1 MSGLHPLE
9 GHEEARA
16 ALARAADAGALPGS
30 LLVHGPA
37 GVGKQ
42 RLALWLAQRLVCL
55 APAADPCGTCRPC
68 LLALRLEHPDIH
80 WFFPLPRPKR
90 GGGPEKLAEA
100 LEDARMAELDERRN
114 APLRPAAVGEAA
126 GYFVAHMAVL
136 RRLAAARPAM
146 GQRKIFILGDAEA
159 LVPQEASQEAA
170 NALLKLLEEPPA
182 DTTIILTA
190 TDPDALLPT
199 LRSRVLPV
207 RLRPLPEARVADLL
221 VDAAGVE
228 IAAAR
233 RAARLGGGTIGQ
245 ALAFLPQG
253 GETGPLEVLRLQAR
267 ELLEA
272 ALDPDGSLR
281 LGVAHAQAPAGARGA
296 FRDMLGFLSLWIR
309 DLAATAAGADEQVV
323 NVDAAP
329 WLEATARR
337 APAVVAGAPAALE
350 AVAQVADFTRVN
362 INPQLA
368 LAWLLREVRT
378 ALMPVP

>member
-1 MSGLHPLE
+1 MRGLHRLE
-9 GHEEARA
+9 GHEETRA

-55 APAADPCGTCRPC
+55 NPGADPCDACRPC
-68 LLALRLEHPDIH
+68 VMALRLEHPDIH

-100 LEDARMAELDERRN
+100 LEDARMAELEERRN

-207 RLRPLPEARVADLL
+207 RLRPLPEARVAELL
-221 VDAAGVE
+221 VRSAGAEPAAAG
-228 IAAAR
+228 A
-233 RAARLGGGTIGQ
+233 AARLGGGTIGQ

-253 GETGPLEVLRLQAR
+253 DEPGPLEALRLQAR

-281 LGVAHAQAPAGARGA
+281 LSVAHAQAPAGARGA

-309 DLAATAAGADEQVV
+309 DLAATAAGAEEQVM

-337 APAVVAGAPAALE
+337 MPAVVGGVPAALE
-350 AVAQVADFTRVN
+350 AVEKVADLTRVN

-368 LAWLLREVRT
+368 LAWLLREVRS
-378 ALMPVP
+378 ALAPVP